1 MTSALSMLHKARQKP
16 VNTDSDQ
23 QDAQEGG
30 ESMNLDMHVSEQA
43 DGGLAVT
50 TAGKSVT
57 HEGPAEDHKV
67 NRRLAQ
73 DEENILRHRDPEDPG
88 YNDFDQHYEDREPEL

>member
-30 ESMNLDMHVSEQA
+30 ESMNLDIHVSERA

-50 TAGKSVT
+50 TAGKT
-57 HEGPAEDHKV
+57 APDERPAEDHKV

-88 YNDFDQHYEDREPEL
+88 YSDYDQHYEDREPEL

>member
-1 MTSALSMLHKARQKP
+1 MLQRRLTTGTGSANATEDDTQ
-16 VNTDSDQ
+16 
-23 QDAQEGG
+23 AGG
-30 ESMNLDMHVSEQA
+30 ESMNLDMHVSERA

-88 YNDFDQHYEDREPEL
+88 YSDYDQHYEDREPEL